1 MVNFIANA
9 YYSDVQYSCETSS
22 LDTLMD
28 FLLEHENTYFKVIN
42 RSTGKVL
49 CYCNCPGEEDYLET
63 DFMYLITGWMI
74 MNQQFDF

>member
-49 CYCNCPGEEDYLET
+49 CYCNCPDKEDYLET
-63 DFMYLITGWMI
+63 NFMYLIAGWMI
-74 MNQQFDF
+74 MNQ